1 MYRSVLAPCR
11 RGPRHPH
18 RSVPPRAIPGAFPT
32 TPVACQLLG
41 VVPLRAASENDVNGE
56 RFGRLGSS
64 RPPIPSPLAPSPLR
78 SGRTFKRPHSEQFA
92 GMADRTTALSVL
104 IALEF
109 VVVSAVV
116 FLLVP
121 FEVAVPLVPLSLV
134 FLLALLKYRS

>member
-1 MYRSVLAPCR
+1 
-11 RGPRHPH
+11 
-18 RSVPPRAIPGAFPT
+18 
-32 TPVACQLLG
+32 
-41 VVPLRAASENDVNGE
+41 
-56 RFGRLGSS
+56 
-64 RPPIPSPLAPSPLR
+64 
-78 SGRTFKRPHSEQFA
+78 
-92 GMADRTTALSVL
+92 MADRTTALSVL